1 VTERPY
7 QPADLPSDVV
17 EARKR
22 SDAEEAALLGQLR
35 PELDAAIKTAR
46 DALDWL
52 DRSHALVAD
61 ISDISLRAD
70 TGSRAQALWESSAAA
85 IGLGRAFIDLVA
97 LGDHSQTIPTYRAIF
112 ELLGLIGVL
121 SDVHED
127 EFLREWLANKEVKQW
142 KVRQAA
148 KRESDRVREQ
158 LKADGY
164 AEPVGDAAHLM
175 ERLYGPLSD
184 SSHGRR
190 EAVRAYI
197 SETLRRAATGAHP
210 SASERLVTAEGS
222 LLLLED
228 LVQVVGDALAYLYG
242 GTFFAHRVM
251 PLQETVASAM
261 ERVRTIRQILESGS
275 R

>member
-7 QPADLPSDVV
+7 RPAELPSEVV
-17 EARKR
+17 DARKR
-22 SDAEEAALLGQLR
+22 SDVEEAALVERLE
-35 PELDAAIKTAR
+35 PELDVAFQTAR

-61 ISDISLRAD
+61 RSDISLSAD

-97 LGDHSQTIPTYRAIF
+97 LGYHSQTIPTYRAIF

-121 SDVHED
+121 GDVHED
-127 EFLREWLANKEVKQW
+127 EFLAEWLANREVKQW

-158 LKADGY
+158 LKSDGY
-164 AEPVGDAAHLM
+164 TELVGDAAQLM
-175 ERLYGPLSD
+175 KKLYRPLSD

-197 SETLRRAATGAHP
+197 SETLRRAATGVHP
-210 SASERLVTAEGS
+210 SAQERLAAAEGS

-228 LVQVVGDALAYLYG
+228 LVQVVGDALAFLYG
-242 GTFFAHRVM
+242 GTFFADHVQ
-251 PLQETVASAM
+251 PLQQTVASAM
-261 ERVRTIRQILESGS
+261 ETLRTTRQALARGS